1 MSSDTVPRWPR
12 IDAIVRED
20 GSGEV
25 TIDGTFHPI
34 AAGSL
39 EEARVEVL
47 RRVTENAV
55 QIGRPVRA
63 SATGPEGLWN
73 LIVHPDGTVVPEEE
87 EVAAQTQAP
96 PVSAQPGQQPE
107 QRPEP
112 VREQRPEPLT
122 DPLTGPGTIPA
133 PAFEGVPVADL
144 APGGN
149 HAVEEPAGA
158 EQPGAEQADPN
169 DTDTVRRAPRPAD
182 QGDVADPGSPADQ
195 AAAPDLGTSDPGAP
209 DAAAPDQGAP
219 AGGALPTVPV
229 HSHGKGTDGA
239 NGADTNGVGAHGR
252 NGYGTSGYGTD
263 SYDGGDQD
271 VADRFRDDAGQDLP
285 GSAPAGTPGD
295 LPASGPGSPASQAPV
310 DAVPTAGYPG
320 PAGYTSTDG
329 YTGSEGYTRPDDYSG
344 QAGYAGYPGPD
355 DGLSAPPSGPTRA
368 VESDAPRS
376 RREARQS
383 FLTHQ
388 QDEDP
393 ATQGFR
399 GFLTRMGLRVGP
411 SESERAERADERA
424 VSQHWPGPRTI
435 SMVNGKGG
443 AGKTPST
450 VLLAAVFAQF
460 GGAGVVTWDNNQT
473 RGTLGWRT
481 EQGPHESTLL
491 DLLPQT
497 DRLLGPSAQAADLA
511 RYVHHQTRDR
521 FDVLRSKPIAMA
533 NEQRIEPQDVDA
545 IHSVLS
551 KYYRMILID
560 SGNDES
566 DPMWQRMIDLTDQL
580 VVATTTRDDH
590 AEAGALLLEAL
601 GTRDGRSAYLAQQ
614 AVVVVSQADPKESS
628 GELEN
633 VADGYRSLA
642 REVVTIPF
650 DPAMVDGH
658 LRYGA
663 LRPETRRAW
672 LAAGAAVAGGL

>member
-34 AAGSL
+34 SAGSL

-47 RRVTENAV
+47 RRVTENAAQV
-55 QIGRPVRA
+55 GRPVRA

-73 LIVHPDGTVVPEEE
+73 LIVHPDGTVVPEEDE
-87 EVAAQTQAP
+87 LAPPADPTPQTPPAVAAPGTVGEPAVGPMPAPAAGAPGYAEPTTAPGPVFEGAPAADLPPGDAPAAADHAAADHLYAEHAHAEHAHAEHAHAEHAHADQPSTPSGPGAPGASGPLVVNSVEIDPDDTVRRVRPTPDVPVDRPEHDGDPGVAEWVRESSADGAAAPISGPVATVPTDVPTDAPTADVPPAGPPPVAAP
-96 PVSAQPGQQPE
+96 PVSSPPVSSPPVSPPPVG
-107 QRPEP
+107 RPP
-112 VREQRPEPLT
+112 V
-122 DPLTGPGTIPA
+122 
-133 PAFEGVPVADL
+133 
-144 APGGN
+144 
-149 HAVEEPAGA
+149 
-158 EQPGAEQADPN
+158 
-169 DTDTVRRAPRPAD
+169 
-182 QGDVADPGSPADQ
+182 S
-195 AAAPDLGTSDPGAP
+195 AAPPVS
-209 DAAAPDQGAP
+209 
-219 AGGALPTVPV
+219 TVPI
-229 HSHGKGTDGA
+229 G
-239 NGADTNGVGAHGR
+239 
-252 NGYGTSGYGTD
+252 
-263 SYDGGDQD
+263 
-271 VADRFRDDAGQDLP
+271 
-285 GSAPAGTPGD
+285 
-295 LPASGPGSPASQAPV
+295 GSPASGA
-310 DAVPTAGYPG
+310 
-320 PAGYTSTDG
+320 
-329 YTGSEGYTRPDDYSG
+329 
-344 QAGYAGYPGPD
+344 
-355 DGLSAPPSGPTRA
+355 GLSAPPSDPTP
-368 VESDAPRS
+368 VTDPDAPRS
-376 RREARQS
+376 RREVRES

-388 QDEDP
+388 QDEEP
-393 ATQGFR
+393 ATHGFR
-399 GFLTRMGLRVGP
+399 GMLTKIGIRVGP
-411 SESERAERADERA
+411 SEAERAERADERA

-601 GTRDGRSAYLAQQ
+601 ATRDGRSAYLAQQ
-614 AVVVVSQADPKESS
+614 AVVVVSQADQKEPAA
-628 GELEN
+628 ELEK

-642 REVVTIPF
+642 RAVVTIPF

-658 LRYGA
+658 LRFGA

-672 LAAGAAVAGGL
+672 LAAAAAVAGGL

>member
-34 AAGSL
+34 TTGSL

-47 RRVTENAV
+47 RKVTENAAKV
-55 QIGRPVRA
+55 GRPVRA

-73 LIVHPDGTVVPEEE
+73 LIVHPDGTVVPEEDE
-87 EVAAQTQAP
+87 PAPPSVPTPQAP
-96 PVSAQPGQQPE
+96 PA
-107 QRPEP
+107 
-112 VREQRPEPLT
+112 T
-122 DPLTGPGTIPA
+122 A
-133 PAFEGVPVADL
+133 PADETPGGMPATAPGAMPGPTAEPGLVFEDAQAVDLQPLDEPADQTDGADQDSFGTAVEADPEDTVRRLPRTPEATDAAAPGPTSAYAPSGANPETSSEVPVADRVREN
-144 APGGN
+144 A
-149 HAVEEPAGA
+149 
-158 EQPGAEQADPN
+158 AD
-169 DTDTVRRAPRPAD
+169 DTRSGTVSSPPSTI
-182 QGDVADPGSPADQ
+182 QGSMPSTMPGS
-195 AAAPDLGTSDPGAP
+195 
-209 DAAAPDQGAP
+209 
-219 AGGALPTVPV
+219 VPN
-229 HSHGKGTDGA
+229 T
-239 NGADTNGVGAHGR
+239 
-252 NGYGTSGYGTD
+252 
-263 SYDGGDQD
+263 
-271 VADRFRDDAGQDLP
+271 LP
-285 GSAPAGTPGD
+285 GSMPGR
-295 LPASGPGSPASQAPV
+295 PASPPSGPIH
-310 DAVPTAGYPG
+310 AVPGAR
-320 PAGYTSTDG
+320 STG
-329 YTGSEGYTRPDDYSG
+329 G
-344 QAGYAGYPGPD
+344 
-355 DGLSAPPSGPTRA
+355 GLSAPPSDPIPVTDG
-368 VESDAPRS
+368 ESPRS
-376 RREARQS
+376 RREVRES

-388 QDEDP
+388 QDEEP
-393 ATQGFR
+393 ATRGFR
-399 GFLTRMGLRVGP
+399 GLLTRMGIRVGP
-411 SESERAERADERA
+411 SEAERAERADERA

-601 GTRDGRSAYLAQQ
+601 STRDGRSAYLAQQ
-614 AVVVVSQADPKESS
+614 AVVVVSQADQKEPAS
-628 GELEN
+628 ELEK

-642 REVVTIPF
+642 RAVVTIPF

-672 LAAGAAVAGGL
+672 LAAAAAVAGGL

>member
-1 MSSDTVPRWPR
+1 MNSDTVPRWPR

-25 TIDGTFHPI
+25 TIDGTYHPI
-34 AAGSL
+34 SAGSL

-73 LIVHPDGTVVPEEE
+73 LIVHPDGTVVPEEDE
-87 EVAAQTQAP
+87 LAPPSSPTPQAP
-96 PVSAQPGQQPE
+96 PAVAPGPAGGQPVEPMPAPSNGVPGEGAPTAPGPVFEGTPVVDLPPRGDSAAPNGHGAPGLP
-107 QRPEP
+107 
-112 VREQRPEPLT
+112 
-122 DPLTGPGTIPA
+122 DPLGPSGTPDPLA
-133 PAFEGVPVADL
+133 GTAD
-144 APGGN
+144 PSDG
-149 HAVEEPAGA
+149 PAGNGTA
-158 EQPGAEQADPN
+158 LDP
-169 DTDTVRRAPRPAD
+169 DDTVRRAP
-182 QGDVADPGSPADQ
+182 
-195 AAAPDLGTSDPGAP
+195 TAP
-209 DAAAPDQGAP
+209 DAPSDLPEP
-219 AGGALPTVPV
+219 AGEP
-229 HSHGKGTDGA
+229 
-239 NGADTNGVGAHGR
+239 R
-252 NGYGTSGYGTD
+252 
-263 SYDGGDQD
+263 
-271 VADRFRDDAGQDLP
+271 VADWVRENAGNGTPAATVDEV
-285 GSAPAGTPGD
+285 APNGTPATTPGD
-295 LPASGPGSPASQAPV
+295 LAGHLSSPVSGPVNTVPVSTPPVNVPPVSAPV
-310 DAVPTAGYPG
+310 SAPVGSVPAAGN
-320 PAGYTSTDG
+320 PAG
-329 YTGSEGYTRPDDYSG
+329 
-344 QAGYAGYPGPD
+344 GP
-355 DGLSAPPSGPTRA
+355 GLSAPPSEPTP
-368 VESDAPRS
+368 VTDPDAPRS
-376 RREARQS
+376 RREVRES

-388 QDEDP
+388 QDEEP
-393 ATQGFR
+393 ATHGFR
-399 GFLTRMGLRVGP
+399 GLLTRIGIRVGP
-411 SESERAERADERA
+411 SEAERAERADERA

-435 SMVNGKGG
+435 SVVNGKGG

-481 EQGPHESTLL
+481 EQGPHEATLL
-491 DLLPQT
+491 DLLPQA

-533 NEQRIEPQDVDA
+533 NEQRIEPRDVDA

-601 GTRDGRSAYLAQQ
+601 STRDGRSAYLAQQ
-614 AVVVVSQADPKESS
+614 AVVVVSQADQKEPA
-628 GELEN
+628 GELEK

-642 REVVTIPF
+642 RAVVTIPF

>member
-25 TIDGTFHPI
+25 TIDGTFHAI
-34 AAGSL
+34 SAGSL

-47 RRVTENAV
+47 RRVTENAA

-73 LIVHPDGTVVPEEE
+73 LIVHPDGTVVPEEDE
-87 EVAAQTQAP
+87 LAPPSSPTPQAP
-96 PVSAQPGQQPE
+96 AASAPQAPVTEPAPTAAPG
-107 QRPEP
+107 
-112 VREQRPEPLT
+112 
-122 DPLTGPGTIPA
+122 
-133 PAFEGVPVADL
+133 PAFESAPTVDL
-144 APGGN
+144 PPRDEPRTGEPRTDQPSASAPAGPLGP
-149 HAVEEPAGA
+149 AVE
-158 EQPGAEQADPN
+158 ADPE
-169 DTDTVRRAPRPAD
+169 DTVRRAPTTPQAPAAA
-182 QGDVADPGSPADQ
+182 GPGTGSEPGVADWVRDNADATRPGSGGHLA
-195 AAAPDLGTSDPGAP
+195 GT
-209 DAAAPDQGAP
+209 
-219 AGGALPTVPV
+219 
-229 HSHGKGTDGA
+229 GA
-239 NGADTNGVGAHGR
+239 N
-252 NGYGTSGYGTD
+252 
-263 SYDGGDQD
+263 
-271 VADRFRDDAGQDLP
+271 
-285 GSAPAGTPGD
+285 
-295 LPASGPGSPASQAPV
+295 PASGPIQAVPGNGLPGHAAPL
-310 DAVPTAGYPG
+310 DAVPTAGDPG
-320 PAGYTSTDG
+320 LGAG
-329 YTGSEGYTRPDDYSG
+329 P
-344 QAGYAGYPGPD
+344 
-355 DGLSAPPSGPTRA
+355 SAPPSDPVPVTEG
-368 VESDAPRS
+368 DGPRS
-376 RREARQS
+376 RREVRQS

-393 ATQGFR
+393 ATQGIR
-399 GFLTRMGLRVGP
+399 GVLTRIGIRVGP
-411 SESERAERADERA
+411 SVAERAERADERA

-545 IHSVLS
+545 IHAVLS

-614 AVVVVSQADPKESS
+614 AVVVVSQADQKESPS
-628 GELEN
+628 ELEK

-642 REVVTIPF
+642 RAVVTIPF

>member
-25 TIDGTFHPI
+25 TIDGAFHPI
-34 AAGSL
+34 STGSL

-47 RRVTENAV
+47 RRVTENAAQV
-55 QIGRPVRA
+55 GRPVRA

-73 LIVHPDGTVVPEEE
+73 LIVHPDGTVVPEEDE
-87 EVAAQTQAP
+87 LAPPSAPTSQAP
-96 PVSAQPGQQPE
+96 PAS
-107 QRPEP
+107 
-112 VREQRPEPLT
+112 T
-122 DPLTGPGTIPA
+122 PGTMPGTMPGA
-133 PAFEGVPVADL
+133 
-144 APGGN
+144 APGGAPGTPGPTTGPVFEGTPVVDLPPRADSADPLGSAGAT
-149 HAVEEPAGA
+149 HPAGPVSPDA
-158 EQPGAEQADPN
+158 PANVAGTDYPADYPADYAADPAVVPGAAGTNGDAGPDQRGSVEVDPE
-169 DTDTVRRAPRPAD
+169 DTVRRVVRAPESPQGPGAGPGHDSDGGSPVADWVRDNATDGSGSGAAAGQPGGMPATMPGSMAPR
-182 QGDVADPGSPADQ
+182 S
-195 AAAPDLGTSDPGAP
+195 TGAP
-209 DAAAPDQGAP
+209 M
-219 AGGALPTVPV
+219 
-229 HSHGKGTDGA
+229 S
-239 NGADTNGVGAHGR
+239 
-252 NGYGTSGYGTD
+252 
-263 SYDGGDQD
+263 
-271 VADRFRDDAGQDLP
+271 
-285 GSAPAGTPGD
+285 
-295 LPASGPGSPASQAPV
+295 PASGPIA
-310 DAVPTAGYPG
+310 AVPTAG
-320 PAGYTSTDG
+320 S
-329 YTGSEGYTRPDDYSG
+329 SG
-344 QAGYAGYPGPD
+344 
-355 DGLSAPPSGPTRA
+355 GLSAPPSGPTPVA
-368 VESDAPRS
+368 DGDTPRS
-376 RREARQS
+376 RREARES

-393 ATQGFR
+393 ATRGFR
-399 GFLTRMGLRVGP
+399 GFLTRIGIRVGP

-601 GTRDGRSAYLAQQ
+601 ATRDGRSAYLAQQ
-614 AVVVVSQADPKESS
+614 AVVVVSQADQKEPAS
-628 GELEN
+628 ELEK

-642 REVVTIPF
+642 RAVVTIPF

-663 LRPETRRAW
+663 LRTDTRRAW
-672 LAAGAAVAGGL
+672 LAAAAAVAGGL

>member
-34 AAGSL
+34 SAGSL

-47 RRVTENAV
+47 RRVTENAARV
-55 QIGRPVRA
+55 GRPVRA

-73 LIVHPDGTVVPEEE
+73 LIVHPDGTVVPEEDE
-87 EVAAQTQAP
+87 LAPPSSPTPQAP
-96 PVSAQPGQQPE
+96 PASAEPMPGAAGQSGQAD
-107 QRPEP
+107 QA
-112 VREQRPEPLT
+112 
-122 DPLTGPGTIPA
+122 GPTAPG
-133 PAFEGVPVADL
+133 PAFEGMPAVGLPPRAEPGADQFEPTGPADQL
-144 APGGN
+144 AASNGDGLGQTGTADPLGGAGAVDQDPLAS
-149 HAVEEPAGA
+149 AVEI
-158 EQPGAEQADPN
+158 DP
-169 DTDTVRRAPRPAD
+169 DDTVRRVPTAPQAPSGAGPEAD
-182 QGDVADPGSPADQ
+182 GDPGVADWVRENADGVPGSTPGNLSGSVPGDMAGNGARSVSGQ
-195 AAAPDLGTSDPGAP
+195 VNAAPVNAAPVNGAP
-209 DAAAPDQGAP
+209 VNGAPVNAAPVNGAP
-219 AGGALPTVPV
+219 VNA
-229 HSHGKGTDGA
+229 
-239 NGADTNGVGAHGR
+239 
-252 NGYGTSGYGTD
+252 
-263 SYDGGDQD
+263 
-271 VADRFRDDAGQDLP
+271 
-285 GSAPAGTPGD
+285 
-295 LPASGPGSPASQAPV
+295 APV
-310 DAVPTAGYPG
+310 DAVPTAGSPG
-320 PAGYTSTDG
+320 AG
-329 YTGSEGYTRPDDYSG
+329 
-344 QAGYAGYPGPD
+344 A
-355 DGLSAPPSGPTRA
+355 GLSAPPSDPAQAGEP
-368 VESDAPRS
+368 DAPRS

-393 ATQGFR
+393 ATHGFR
-399 GFLTRMGLRVGP
+399 GMLTRMGIRVGP
-411 SESERAERADERA
+411 SEAERAERADERA

-601 GTRDGRSAYLAQQ
+601 ATRDGRSAYLAQQ
-614 AVVVVSQADPKESS
+614 AVVVVSQADQKESA
-628 GELEN
+628 GELEK

-650 DPAMVDGH
+650 DQAMVDGH

-672 LAAGAAVAGGL
+672 LAAGAAIAGGL

>member
-34 AAGSL
+34 TTGSL

-47 RRVTENAV
+47 RRVTENAAKV
-55 QIGRPVRA
+55 GRPVRA

-73 LIVHPDGTVVPEEE
+73 LIVHPDGTVVPEDDELAPASSPTPE
-87 EVAAQTQAP
+87 APASSPTPQVPPASAA
-96 PVSAQPGQQPE
+96 
-107 QRPEP
+107 EP
-112 VREQRPEPLT
+112 TPT
-122 DPLTGPGTIPA
+122 PA
-133 PAFEGVPVADL
+133 PGPVFEGVPVADPPPRSDP
-144 APGGN
+144 AP
-149 HAVEEPAGA
+149 
-158 EQPGAEQADPN
+158 DP
-169 DTDTVRRAPRPAD
+169 DDTVRRSPGIEAAKSP
-182 QGDVADPGSPADQ
+182 GVADWVRENA
-195 AAAPDLGTSDPGAP
+195 
-209 DAAAPDQGAP
+209 
-219 AGGALPTVPV
+219 
-229 HSHGKGTDGA
+229 
-239 NGADTNGVGAHGR
+239 
-252 NGYGTSGYGTD
+252 TD
-263 SYDGGDQD
+263 S
-271 VADRFRDDAGQDLP
+271 
-285 GSAPAGTPGD
+285 SPGD
-295 LPASGPGSPASQAPV
+295 ASDSLPSGMTGSTTGSVMSPMSGPV
-310 DAVPTAGYPG
+310 DAVPAAGSVG
-320 PAGYTSTDG
+320 
-329 YTGSEGYTRPDDYSG
+329 GS
-344 QAGYAGYPGPD
+344 
-355 DGLSAPPSGPTRA
+355 LSAPPSAPTP
-368 VESDAPRS
+368 VTEGDAPRS
-376 RREARQS
+376 RREARES

-393 ATQGFR
+393 ATR
-399 GFLTRMGLRVGP
+399 GVRGMLTRMGIRVGP

-435 SMVNGKGG
+435 SVVNGKGG

-481 EQGPHESTLL
+481 EQGPHEATLL
-491 DLLPQT
+491 DLLPQA

-601 GTRDGRSAYLAQQ
+601 ATRDGRSAYLAQQ
-614 AVVVVSQADPKESS
+614 AVVVVSQADQKEPAS
-628 GELEN
+628 ELEK

-663 LRPETRRAW
+663 LRTDTRRAW

>member
-12 IDAIVRED
+12 IDAIVRDD

-34 AAGSL
+34 TASNL

-47 RRVTENAV
+47 RRVTENAA

-73 LIVHPDGTVVPEEE
+73 LIVHPDGTVVPEE
-87 EVAAQTQAP
+87 
-96 PVSAQPGQQPE
+96 
-107 QRPEP
+107 
-112 VREQRPEPLT
+112 
-122 DPLTGPGTIPA
+122 D
-133 PAFEGVPVADL
+133 FD
-144 APGGN
+144 
-149 HAVEEPAGA
+149 EPAHGEPTTA
-158 EQPGAEQADPN
+158 GFADPAGTLAGGVES
-169 DTDTVRRAPRPAD
+169 DPEDTVRRVPRAPDA
-182 QGDVADPGSPADQ
+182 PGTSEPSIDRAPSPADR
-195 AAAPDLGTSDPGAP
+195 
-209 DAAAPDQGAP
+209 
-219 AGGALPTVPV
+219 AGGAAPGPV
-229 HSHGKGTDGA
+229 AGGFA
-239 NGADTNGVGAHGR
+239 EP
-252 NGYGTSGYGTD
+252 GYGASGG
-263 SYDGGDQD
+263 
-271 VADRFRDDAGQDLP
+271 
-285 GSAPAGTPGD
+285 APAGTPSSFAAPTDAAPTHAAPTGAAPSD
-295 LPASGPGSPASQAPV
+295 TGTPEGLPGAGLPDAGLPDAGLPDAADEGTPPRADVSPAGPSYAAP
-310 DAVPTAGYPG
+310 D
-320 PAGYTSTDG
+320 YTSTNARSSNGHGSSTPATNGTGVGSTDSAGSTGAVGSTDG
-329 YTGSEGYTRPDDYSG
+329 ADAQGWARDSLDDTRIRPTGGPTG
-344 QAGYAGYPGPD
+344 GAYPV
-355 DGLSAPPSGPTRA
+355 SGPVDSVPA
-368 VESDAPRS
+368 ADPVPAGGGVGPEGGASASSSGAMPAQDPEAPRS

-393 ATQGFR
+393 ATR
-399 GFLTRMGLRVGP
+399 GVRGLLTRVGIRVGP
-411 SESERAERADERA
+411 NEAERAERADERA

-435 SMVNGKGG
+435 SIVNGKGG

-566 DPMWQRMIDLTDQL
+566 DPMWQRMIDRTDQL

-601 GTRDGRSAYLAQQ
+601 ATRDGRSAYLAQQ
-614 AVVVVSQADPKESS
+614 AVVVVSQADQKEPAS
-628 GELEN
+628 ELEK
-633 VADGYRSLA
+633 VADAYRALA

-663 LRPETRRAW
+663 LRPDTRRAW
-672 LAAGAAVAGGL
+672 LSAGAAVAGGL

>member
-34 AAGSL
+34 TAGSL

-47 RRVTENAV
+47 RKVTENAARV
-55 QIGRPVRA
+55 GRPVRA

-73 LIVHPDGTVVPEEE
+73 LIVHPDGTVVPEEDE
-87 EVAAQTQAP
+87 PTPSAPTPQAP
-96 PVSAQPGQQPE
+96 PATAPAGEAPGGT
-107 QRPEP
+107 P
-112 VREQRPEPLT
+112 VTAPGAMP
-122 DPLTGPGTIPA
+122 GPTA
-133 PAFEGVPVADL
+133 EHEPAFEDAQPVDLPPRGGEPADVTGGVEQDL
-144 APGGN
+144 YGT
-149 HAVEEPAGA
+149 AVE
-158 EQPGAEQADPN
+158 ADPE
-169 DTDTVRRAPRPAD
+169 DTVRRLPRTPEATDAGGLGAAEPEPAAPGSTSAYAPSGANPEAGSELPVAD
-182 QGDVADPGSPADQ
+182 QVGEHATDHTRSGTVSGPPSTIQGGMPNTMPGSMPSAM
-195 AAAPDLGTSDPGAP
+195 
-209 DAAAPDQGAP
+209 
-219 AGGALPTVPV
+219 
-229 HSHGKGTDGA
+229 
-239 NGADTNGVGAHGR
+239 
-252 NGYGTSGYGTD
+252 
-263 SYDGGDQD
+263 
-271 VADRFRDDAGQDLP
+271 P
-285 GSAPAGTPGD
+285 GSTPA
-295 LPASGPGSPASQAPV
+295 LPASPPSGPIH
-310 DAVPTAGYPG
+310 AVPGAR
-320 PAGYTSTDG
+320 STG
-329 YTGSEGYTRPDDYSG
+329 G
-344 QAGYAGYPGPD
+344 
-355 DGLSAPPSGPTRA
+355 GLSAPPSDPMPVTDGET
-368 VESDAPRS
+368 PRS
-376 RREARQS
+376 RREARES

-388 QDEDP
+388 QDEEP
-393 ATQGFR
+393 ATRGFR
-399 GFLTRMGLRVGP
+399 GMLTRIGIRVGP
-411 SESERAERADERA
+411 SEAERAERADERA

-601 GTRDGRSAYLAQQ
+601 STRDGRSAYLAQQ
-614 AVVVVSQADPKESS
+614 AVVVVSQADQKEPAS
-628 GELEN
+628 ELEK

-642 REVVTIPF
+642 RAVVTIPF

-658 LRYGA
+658 LRYGP

-672 LAAGAAVAGGL
+672 LAAAAAVAGGL

>member
-34 AAGSL
+34 TTGSL

-47 RRVTENAV
+47 RRVTENAAKV
-55 QIGRPVRA
+55 GRPVRA

-73 LIVHPDGTVVPEEE
+73 LIVHPDGTVVPEEDE
-87 EVAAQTQAP
+87 LAPASSPTPQAP
-96 PVSAQPGQQPE
+96 ASSPTPQVPPG
-107 QRPEP
+107 
-112 VREQRPEPLT
+112 
-122 DPLTGPGTIPA
+122 PA
-133 PAFEGVPVADL
+133 PAAMPGPTAEQTAAPGPVFEGAPVVDL
-144 APGGN
+144 PPRGVAP
-149 HAVEEPAGA
+149 
-158 EQPGAEQADPN
+158 ADPLGA
-169 DTDTVRRAPRPAD
+169 TD
-182 QGDVADPGSPADQ
+182 
-195 AAAPDLGTSDPGAP
+195 P
-209 DAAAPDQGAP
+209 DATRVSGVTGAAP
-219 AGGALPTVPV
+219 AGGAAGSDQPGAAVEPDPEDTVRRVARTPEAPEV
-229 HSHGKGTDGA
+229 APS
-239 NGADTNGVGAHGR
+239 NG
-252 NGYGTSGYGTD
+252 SG
-263 SYDGGDQD
+263 
-271 VADRFRDDAGQDLP
+271 VADWVRESTTATGGASGLP
-285 GSAPAGTPGD
+285 GSTMGSVMSPV
-295 LPASGPGSPASQAPV
+295 SGPV
-310 DAVPTAGYPG
+310 DAVPTAGD
-320 PAGYTSTDG
+320 AG
-329 YTGSEGYTRPDDYSG
+329 GS
-344 QAGYAGYPGPD
+344 
-355 DGLSAPPSGPTRA
+355 LSAPPSDPTP
-368 VESDAPRS
+368 VTDGDAPRS
-376 RREARQS
+376 RREARES

-393 ATQGFR
+393 ATR
-399 GFLTRMGLRVGP
+399 GVRGMLTRIGIRVGP

-435 SMVNGKGG
+435 SVVNGKGG

-601 GTRDGRSAYLAQQ
+601 ATRDGRSAYLAQQ
-614 AVVVVSQADPKESS
+614 AVVVVSQADQKEPAS
-628 GELEN
+628 ELEK

-663 LRPETRRAW
+663 LRTDTRRSW

>member
-34 AAGSL
+34 TTGSL

-47 RRVTENAV
+47 RKVTENAAKV
-55 QIGRPVRA
+55 GRPVRA

-73 LIVHPDGTVVPEEE
+73 LIVHPDGTVVPEEDE
-87 EVAAQTQAP
+87 PAPPSAPTPQAP
-96 PVSAQPGQQPE
+96 PA
-107 QRPEP
+107 
-112 VREQRPEPLT
+112 T
-122 DPLTGPGTIPA
+122 A
-133 PAFEGVPVADL
+133 PAGEAPGGTPVTAPGALPGPTAEPGPVFEDAQTVDLPPRGEPADQTGGVDQDSYGTAVEADPEDTVRRLPRTPEATGAAAPGPAGFEPAATGSAPGSAAPGSTSAYAPSGANLEAGNEVPVADPVREN
-144 APGGN
+144 A
-149 HAVEEPAGA
+149 
-158 EQPGAEQADPN
+158 ADGTRSGTVYDPPSTIQGSMPN
-169 DTDTVRRAPRPAD
+169 T
-182 QGDVADPGSPADQ
+182 
-195 AAAPDLGTSDPGAP
+195 
-209 DAAAPDQGAP
+209 
-219 AGGALPTVPV
+219 
-229 HSHGKGTDGA
+229 
-239 NGADTNGVGAHGR
+239 
-252 NGYGTSGYGTD
+252 
-263 SYDGGDQD
+263 
-271 VADRFRDDAGQDLP
+271 LP
-285 GSAPAGTPGD
+285 GSTPGTMPGSMPGR
-295 LPASGPGSPASQAPV
+295 PASPPSGPV
-310 DAVPTAGYPG
+310 NTVPGAR
-320 PAGYTSTDG
+320 STG
-329 YTGSEGYTRPDDYSG
+329 G
-344 QAGYAGYPGPD
+344 
-355 DGLSAPPSGPTRA
+355 GLSAPPSDPIPVTDGD
-368 VESDAPRS
+368 SPRS
-376 RREARQS
+376 RREVRES

-388 QDEDP
+388 QDEEP

-399 GFLTRMGLRVGP
+399 GLLTRIGIRVGP

-601 GTRDGRSAYLAQQ
+601 STRDGRSAYLAQQ
-614 AVVVVSQADPKESS
+614 AVVVVSQADQKEPAS
-628 GELEN
+628 ELEK

-642 REVVTIPF
+642 RAVVTIPF

-672 LAAGAAVAGGL
+672 LAAAAAVAGGL

>member
-34 AAGSL
+34 ATGSL

-47 RRVTENAV
+47 RRVTENAA

-73 LIVHPDGTVVPEEE
+73 LIVHPDGTVVPEEDE
-87 EVAAQTQAP
+87 LAPPSSPTPQAP
-96 PVSAQPGQQPE
+96 PAAAPPAATPPAAAPQ
-107 QRPEP
+107 EP
-112 VREQRPEPLT
+112 T
-122 DPLTGPGTIPA
+122 TGPGTIPA

-144 APGGN
+144 APGGD
-149 HAVEEPAGA
+149 AEPA
-158 EQPGAEQADPN
+158 DPI
-169 DTDTVRRAPRPAD
+169 DTDTVRRAPRTPE
-182 QGDVADPGSPADQ
+182 
-195 AAAPDLGTSDPGAP
+195 LP
-209 DAAAPDQGAP
+209 DAAQAPSDLALGGPAQGDLP
-219 AGGALPTVPV
+219 TIPVPSGGADA
-229 HSHGKGTDGA
+229 DGDA
-239 NGADTNGVGAHGR
+239 GVADWVRENAAQDGPGNGSNGAHG
-252 NGYGTSGYGTD
+252 GIP
-263 SYDGGDQD
+263 
-271 VADRFRDDAGQDLP
+271 AAIP
-285 GSAPAGTPGD
+285 GSV
-295 LPASGPGSPASQAPV
+295 ASPVSAPV
-310 DAVPTAGYPG
+310 DAVPTAGYGGPDASLSDPASAPV
-320 PAGYTSTDG
+320 PAG
-329 YTGSEGYTRPDDYSG
+329 E
-344 QAGYAGYPGPD
+344 
-355 DGLSAPPSGPTRA
+355 PS
-368 VESDAPRS
+368 APRS

-399 GFLTRMGLRVGP
+399 GMLTRMGIRVGP
-411 SESERAERADERA
+411 SESERLERADERA

-614 AVVVVSQADPKESS
+614 AVVVVSQADQKESS
-628 GELEN
+628 GELEK

>member
-12 IDAIVRED
+12 IDAVVRED
-20 GSGEV
+20 GTGEV
-25 TIDGTFHPI
+25 TIDGTYHPI
-34 AAGSL
+34 STGSL

-47 RRVTENAV
+47 RRVTENAARV
-55 QIGRPVRA
+55 GRPVRA

-73 LIVHPDGTVVPEEE
+73 LIVHPDGTVVPEED
-87 EVAAQTQAP
+87 EVAPASAPTPQASPTDPHPAAPTAP
-96 PVSAQPGQQPE
+96 PPASPGIPPATDTQPPGPLFESPVFEDVPAEPDPE
-107 QRPEP
+107 
-112 VREQRPEPLT
+112 
-122 DPLTGPGTIPA
+122 
-133 PAFEGVPVADL
+133 
-144 APGGN
+144 
-149 HAVEEPAGA
+149 
-158 EQPGAEQADPN
+158 
-169 DTDTVRRAPRPAD
+169 DTVRRVPSPGPAPATDAGPQPDAGEAPSSPGVPPSADPLPRTGLPTDRPARLPVD
-182 QGDVADPGSPADQ
+182 RADAD
-195 AAAPDLGTSDPGAP
+195 G
-209 DAAAPDQGAP
+209 P
-219 AGGALPTVPV
+219 AGPL
-229 HSHGKGTDGA
+229 
-239 NGADTNGVGAHGR
+239 
-252 NGYGTSGYGTD
+252 
-263 SYDGGDQD
+263 
-271 VADRFRDDAGQDLP
+271 
-285 GSAPAGTPGD
+285 
-295 LPASGPGSPASQAPV
+295 
-310 DAVPTAGYPG
+310 DAVPGPVDGVPTTVPTTG
-320 PAGYTSTDG
+320 PA
-329 YTGSEGYTRPDDYSG
+329 TGPG
-344 QAGYAGYPGPD
+344 GPD
-355 DGLSAPPSGPTRA
+355 DAAPSP
-368 VESDAPRS
+368 DARGSETPRS
-376 RREARQS
+376 RREVRES

-388 QDEDP
+388 QDEEP
-393 ATQGFR
+393 ATRGFR
-399 GFLTRMGLRVGP
+399 GLLTKVGLRVGP
-411 SESERAERADERA
+411 SEDERAERADERA

-450 VLLAAVFAQF
+450 VLLAAVFAHY

-545 IHSVLS
+545 IHAVLS

-566 DPMWQRMIDLTDQL
+566 DPMWQRMIDHTDQL

-601 GTRDGRSAYLAQQ
+601 ATRDGRSAYLAQQ
-614 AVVVVSQADPKESS
+614 AVVVVSQADQKEPAS
-628 GELEN
+628 ELER

-642 REVVTIPF
+642 RAVVTIPF

-663 LRPETRRAW
+663 LRPDTRRAW

>member
-34 AAGSL
+34 TTGSL

-47 RRVTENAV
+47 RRVTENAAKV
-55 QIGRPVRA
+55 GRPVRA

-73 LIVHPDGTVVPEEE
+73 LIVHPDGTVVPEEDE
-87 EVAAQTQAP
+87 LAPPSSPTPQAP
-96 PVSAQPGQQPE
+96 PSSPTPQVSQDPTPG
-107 QRPEP
+107 P
-112 VREQRPEPLT
+112 VFE
-122 DPLTGPGTIPA
+122 GA
-133 PAFEGVPVADL
+133 PAVGLP
-144 APGGN
+144 
-149 HAVEEPAGA
+149 
-158 EQPGAEQADPN
+158 ADP
-169 DTDTVRRAPRPAD
+169 DATRVSGTAETAETDQEDTVRRVQRTPEPPRTTPPPASTSFAPDGGGAD
-182 QGDVADPGSPADQ
+182 AGNGSGVADWVRE
-195 AAAPDLGTSDPGAP
+195 AATGDSTPDSTPGATT
-209 DAAAPDQGAP
+209 
-219 AGGALPTVPV
+219 GGTGSTTGSVLSPM
-229 HSHGKGTDGA
+229 
-239 NGADTNGVGAHGR
+239 
-252 NGYGTSGYGTD
+252 
-263 SYDGGDQD
+263 
-271 VADRFRDDAGQDLP
+271 P
-285 GSAPAGTPGD
+285 G
-295 LPASGPGSPASQAPV
+295 PV
-310 DAVPTAGYPG
+310 DAVPAAGSMGGSLSEP
-320 PAGYTSTDG
+320 PSEPTPVTDG
-329 YTGSEGYTRPDDYSG
+329 
-344 QAGYAGYPGPD
+344 
-355 DGLSAPPSGPTRA
+355 
-368 VESDAPRS
+368 DAPRS
-376 RREARQS
+376 RREVRES

-393 ATQGFR
+393 ATR
-399 GFLTRMGLRVGP
+399 GVRGMLTRIGIRVGP

-435 SMVNGKGG
+435 SVVNGKGG

-601 GTRDGRSAYLAQQ
+601 ATRDGRSAYLAQQ
-614 AVVVVSQADPKESS
+614 AVVVVSQADQKEPAS
-628 GELEN
+628 ELEK

-642 REVVTIPF
+642 REVVTVPF

-663 LRPETRRAW
+663 LRTDTRRAW

>member
-34 AAGSL
+34 TTGSL

-47 RRVTENAV
+47 RRVTENAAKV
-55 QIGRPVRA
+55 GRPVRA

-73 LIVHPDGTVVPEEE
+73 LIVHPDGTVVPEEDE
-87 EVAAQTQAP
+87 LVPPSTPTPQVPDPVPGTASAPTHGGMPGGTPEVDPGPTAAPGPVFEGTPVVDLP
-96 PVSAQPGQQPE
+96 PRGE
-107 QRPEP
+107 QDD
-112 VREQRPEPLT
+112 LLGAA
-122 DPLTGPGTIPA
+122 DPLDTTHAAGTTGASGSTGGTGSDPLA
-133 PAFEGVPVADL
+133 SGV
-144 APGGN
+144 
-149 HAVEEPAGA
+149 EI
-158 EQPGAEQADPN
+158 DPE
-169 DTDTVRRAPRPAD
+169 DTVRRVPRTP
-182 QGDVADPGSPADQ
+182 V
-195 AAAPDLGTSDPGAP
+195 AP
-209 DAAAPDQGAP
+209 DAGGPGFATPDSATPDSAPRDSATAGPATPGFAPPGSATLGYVSSGAASAYPANGAPPEADGGSPVADWVREHASDDTRIRP
-219 AGGALPTVPV
+219 AGGQPGGLATPV
-229 HSHGKGTDGA
+229 
-239 NGADTNGVGAHGR
+239 
-252 NGYGTSGYGTD
+252 SG
-263 SYDGGDQD
+263 
-271 VADRFRDDAGQDLP
+271 
-285 GSAPAGTPGD
+285 
-295 LPASGPGSPASQAPV
+295 PV
-310 DAVPTAGYPG
+310 DAVPTAGY
-320 PAGYTSTDG
+320 TSG
-329 YTGSEGYTRPDDYSG
+329 
-344 QAGYAGYPGPD
+344 
-355 DGLSAPPSGPTRA
+355 GLSAPPSDPTP
-368 VESDAPRS
+368 VTDGDAPRS

-393 ATQGFR
+393 ATRGFR
-399 GFLTRMGLRVGP
+399 GMLTKVGIRVGP

-435 SMVNGKGG
+435 SIVNGKGG

-481 EQGPHESTLL
+481 EQGPHEATLL
-491 DLLPQT
+491 DLLPQA

-533 NEQRIEPQDVDA
+533 NEQRIEPRDVDA

-601 GTRDGRSAYLAQQ
+601 STRDGRSAYLAQQ
-614 AVVVVSQADPKESS
+614 AVVVVSQADQKEPAS
-628 GELEN
+628 ELEK

-663 LRPETRRAW
+663 LRTDTRRAW
-672 LAAGAAVAGGL
+672 LKAGAAVAGGL

>member
-34 AAGSL
+34 VAGSL

-73 LIVHPDGTVVPEEE
+73 LIVHPDGTVVPEEDE
-87 EVAAQTQAP
+87 LAPPSSPTPQAP
-96 PVSAQPGQQPE
+96 PAAAPPAAAPPAVAPQ
-107 QRPEP
+107 EP
-112 VREQRPEPLT
+112 T
-122 DPLTGPGTIPA
+122 TGPGTIPA

-144 APGGN
+144 PPGGD
-149 HAVEEPAGA
+149 AEPA
-158 EQPGAEQADPN
+158 DPI
-169 DTDTVRRAPRPAD
+169 DTDTVRRAPRTPE
-182 QGDVADPGSPADQ
+182 
-195 AAAPDLGTSDPGAP
+195 LP
-209 DAAAPDQGAP
+209 DAAQAPSDLALGGPAQGD
-219 AGGALPTVPV
+219 LPTIPVPSGDAAADGDAGV
-229 HSHGKGTDGA
+229 ADWVRESAAQDGPGNGA
-239 NGADTNGVGAHGR
+239 NGSNGAHG
-252 NGYGTSGYGTD
+252 GIP
-263 SYDGGDQD
+263 
-271 VADRFRDDAGQDLP
+271 AAIP
-285 GSAPAGTPGD
+285 GSV
-295 LPASGPGSPASQAPV
+295 ASPVSAPV
-310 DAVPTAGYPG
+310 NAVPTADYGEPDG
-320 PAGYTSTDG
+320 GLSDPASAPVPAG
-329 YTGSEGYTRPDDYSG
+329 E
-344 QAGYAGYPGPD
+344 
-355 DGLSAPPSGPTRA
+355 PS
-368 VESDAPRS
+368 APRS

-399 GFLTRMGLRVGP
+399 GVLTRMGIRVGP

-614 AVVVVSQADPKESS
+614 AVVVVSQADQKESS
-628 GELEN
+628 GELEK

>member
-34 AAGSL
+34 TTGSL

-47 RRVTENAV
+47 RRVTENAAKV
-55 QIGRPVRA
+55 GRPVRA

-73 LIVHPDGTVVPEEE
+73 LIVHPDGTVVPEEDE
-87 EVAAQTQAP
+87 LAPASSPTPQAP
-96 PVSAQPGQQPE
+96 ASSPTPQVPPGS
-107 QRPEP
+107 
-112 VREQRPEPLT
+112 
-122 DPLTGPGTIPA
+122 
-133 PAFEGVPVADL
+133 
-144 APGGN
+144 APGGTPGPAAEPAPGATATPGPVFEGAPVVDLPPRGASPVDQLGTPDPDTTRISGTTGAGRAAATAGSDPRGS
-149 HAVEEPAGA
+149 AVEI
-158 EQPGAEQADPN
+158 DPE
-169 DTDTVRRAPRPAD
+169 DTVRRVARPPEAPDATPSA
-182 QGDVADPGSPADQ
+182 GAA
-195 AAAPDLGTSDPGAP
+195 AAAPGSTAPGS
-209 DAAAPDQGAP
+209 AASGATDFSP
-219 AGGALPTVPV
+219 NGGGAEP
-229 HSHGKGTDGA
+229 
-239 NGADTNGVGAHGR
+239 TNGSGVADWVRENATGGTP
-252 NGYGTSGYGTD
+252 GGTSGLA
-263 SYDGGDQD
+263 SSMPSS
-271 VADRFRDDAGQDLP
+271 LP
-285 GSAPAGTPGD
+285 SSTTGSVMSPM
-295 LPASGPGSPASQAPV
+295 SGPV
-310 DAVPTAGYPG
+310 DAVPVAG
-320 PAGYTSTDG
+320 STG
-329 YTGSEGYTRPDDYSG
+329 GS
-344 QAGYAGYPGPD
+344 
-355 DGLSAPPSGPTRA
+355 LSAPPSDPTPVA
-368 VESDAPRS
+368 EGDAPRS
-376 RREARQS
+376 RREARES

-393 ATQGFR
+393 ATRGFR
-399 GFLTRMGLRVGP
+399 GMLTRIGIRVGP

-435 SMVNGKGG
+435 SVVNGKGG

-601 GTRDGRSAYLAQQ
+601 ATRDGRSAYLAQQ
-614 AVVVVSQADPKESS
+614 AVVVVSQADQKEPAS
-628 GELEN
+628 ELEK

-663 LRPETRRAW
+663 LRTDTRRAW
-672 LAAGAAVAGGL
+672 LAGGAAVAGGL

>member
-25 TIDGTFHPI
+25 TIDGAFHPI
-34 AAGSL
+34 STGSL

-47 RRVTENAV
+47 RRVTENAAQV
-55 QIGRPVRA
+55 GRPVRA

-73 LIVHPDGTVVPEEE
+73 LIVHPDGTVVPEEDE
-87 EVAAQTQAP
+87 LAP
-96 PVSAQPGQQPE
+96 PSASTPQTPPAS
-107 QRPEP
+107 
-112 VREQRPEPLT
+112 T
-122 DPLTGPGTIPA
+122 PGTM
-133 PAFEGVPVADL
+133 
-144 APGGN
+144 PG
-149 HAVEEPAGA
+149 
-158 EQPGAEQADPN
+158 
-169 DTDTVRRAPRPAD
+169 
-182 QGDVADPGSPADQ
+182 
-195 AAAPDLGTSDPGAP
+195 AAPDGAP
-209 DAAAPDQGAP
+209 GTPGPTTGPVFEGAP
-219 AGGALPTVPV
+219 VVDLPPRGDSADPLGSAGTTHAAGPV
-229 HSHGKGTDGA
+229 SPDAPANTAGTGTDYPVDYP
-239 NGADTNGVGAHGR
+239 AD
-252 NGYGTSGYGTD
+252 
-263 SYDGGDQD
+263 
-271 VADRFRDDAGQDLP
+271 
-285 GSAPAGTPGD
+285 PAGTPGAAGTNGD
-295 LPASGPGSPASQAPV
+295 VGPDPRGPVEADPEDTVRRVVRAPESPQGPGAGSGHESDGGSPVADWVRDNATDGSGSGVAAGQPGAMPGYAPENAPSTMPDRMPGTRPDSMAGSMAPRSTGAPLSPVSGPIG
-310 DAVPTAGYPG
+310 AVPTAG
-320 PAGYTSTDG
+320 
-329 YTGSEGYTRPDDYSG
+329 SG
-344 QAGYAGYPGPD
+344 G
-355 DGLSAPPSGPTRA
+355 GLSAPPSGPTP
-368 VESDAPRS
+368 VTDGDTPRS
-376 RREARQS
+376 RREARES

-393 ATQGFR
+393 ATRGFR
-399 GFLTRMGLRVGP
+399 GLLTRIGIRVGP

-601 GTRDGRSAYLAQQ
+601 ATRDGRSAYLAQQ
-614 AVVVVSQADPKESS
+614 AVVVVSQADQKEPAS
-628 GELEN
+628 ELEK

-642 REVVTIPF
+642 RAVVTIPF

-663 LRPETRRAW
+663 LRTDTRRAW
-672 LAAGAAVAGGL
+672 LAAAAAVAGGL

>member
-34 AAGSL
+34 ATGSL

-73 LIVHPDGTVVPEEE
+73 LIVHPDGTVVPEEDE
-87 EVAAQTQAP
+87 LASATSPTQAP
-96 PVSAQPGQQPE
+96 SASPL
-107 QRPEP
+107 
-112 VREQRPEPLT
+112 PEPLPEPRSEPE
-122 DPLTGPGTIPA
+122 PLSESAAGPGTIPA
-133 PAFEGVPVADL
+133 SAFEGVPVADL
-144 APGGN
+144 PPNGDTPA
-149 HAVEEPAGA
+149 EPA
-158 EQPGAEQADPN
+158 DPI
-169 DTDTVRRAPRPAD
+169 DTDTVRRAPRAPE
-182 QGDVADPGSPADQ
+182 GS
-195 AAAPDLGTSDPGAP
+195 
-209 DAAAPDQGAP
+209 
-219 AGGALPTVPV
+219 
-229 HSHGKGTDGA
+229 
-239 NGADTNGVGAHGR
+239 NGVGAPSVQEPPAFSPEASAFAPDPAEHLPAPGVAPTIPLPSE
-252 NGYGTSGYGTD
+252 GAHAA
-263 SYDGGDQD
+263 GDQD
-271 VADRFRDDAGQDLP
+271 VAEWVRENAAQDLP
-285 GSAPAGTPGD
+285 GGSPDGVPGGMPGD
-295 LPASGPGSPASQAPV
+295 LASPRPAPATGAPV
-310 DAVPTAGYPG
+310 TGT
-320 PAGYTSTDG
+320 PAADH
-329 YTGSEGYTRPDDYSG
+329 TR
-344 QAGYAGYPGPD
+344 PD
-355 DGLSAPPSGPTRA
+355 DGLSTPPSGPTRV
-368 VESDAPRS
+368 VEGDAPRS

-399 GFLTRMGLRVGP
+399 GMLTRMGIRVGP

-614 AVVVVSQADPKESS
+614 SVVVVSQADPKESS
-628 GELEN
+628 GELEK
-633 VADGYRSLA
+633 VADGYRALA

>member
-1 MSSDTVPRWPR
+1 ELPDAAQAPSDLALGSPAQGDPATIPVPSGA
-12 IDAIVRED
+12 DADGDAGVADWVRE
-20 GSGEV
+20 
-25 TIDGTFHPI
+25 
-34 AAGSL
+34 
-39 EEARVEVL
+39 
-47 RRVTENAV
+47 N
-55 QIGRPVRA
+55 
-63 SATGPEGLWN
+63 
-73 LIVHPDGTVVPEEE
+73 
-87 EVAAQTQAP
+87 AAQDGPGNGSNGVHGGIATATP
-96 PVSAQPGQQPE
+96 GSVSSPVSA
-107 QRPEP
+107 P
-112 VREQRPEPLT
+112 V
-122 DPLTGPGTIPA
+122 
-133 PAFEGVPVADL
+133 
-144 APGGN
+144 N
-149 HAVEEPAGA
+149 
-158 EQPGAEQADPN
+158 
-169 DTDTVRRAPRPAD
+169 
-182 QGDVADPGSPADQ
+182 
-195 AAAPDLGTSDPGAP
+195 
-209 DAAAPDQGAP
+209 
-219 AGGALPTVPV
+219 
-229 HSHGKGTDGA
+229 
-239 NGADTNGVGAHGR
+239 
-252 NGYGTSGYGTD
+252 
-263 SYDGGDQD
+263 
-271 VADRFRDDAGQDLP
+271 
-285 GSAPAGTPGD
+285 
-295 LPASGPGSPASQAPV
+295 
-310 DAVPTAGYPG
+310 AVPTASYGEPDAG
-320 PAGYTSTDG
+320 LSDLESAPVPAG
-329 YTGSEGYTRPDDYSG
+329 E
-344 QAGYAGYPGPD
+344 
-355 DGLSAPPSGPTRA
+355 PS
-368 VESDAPRS
+368 APRS

-393 ATQGFR
+393 ATQGLR
-399 GFLTRMGLRVGP
+399 GMLTRMGIRVGP
-411 SESERAERADERA
+411 SESERLERADERA

-614 AVVVVSQADPKESS
+614 AVVVVSQADQKESS
-628 GELEN
+628 GELEK

>member
-34 AAGSL
+34 TAGSL

-47 RRVTENAV
+47 RRVTENAARV
-55 QIGRPVRA
+55 GRPVRA

-73 LIVHPDGTVVPEEE
+73 LIVHPDGTVVPEEDE
-87 EVAAQTQAP
+87 PTPSAPTPQAP
-96 PVSAQPGQQPE
+96 PATAPAGEAPDGTPVTEPGAMPG
-107 QRPEP
+107 P
-112 VREQRPEPLT
+112 T
-122 DPLTGPGTIPA
+122 AGPGPVFEDARAVDLPRGEPA
-133 PAFEGVPVADL
+133 D
-144 APGGN
+144 APGGAEQDSFGT
-149 HAVEEPAGA
+149 AVE
-158 EQPGAEQADPN
+158 ADPE
-169 DTDTVRRAPRPAD
+169 DTVRRLPRTPEATDAGLLGPAEPAPA
-182 QGDVADPGSPADQ
+182 APGSTSSY
-195 AAAPDLGTSDPGAP
+195 APS
-209 DAAAPDQGAP
+209 
-219 AGGALPTVPV
+219 
-229 HSHGKGTDGA
+229 GA
-239 NGADTNGVGAHGR
+239 NPEAG
-252 NGYGTSGYGTD
+252 SELP
-263 SYDGGDQD
+263 
-271 VADRFRDDAGQDLP
+271 VADRVRENATDDTRGGPPSGPPSTIQDSMPSTMP
-285 GSAPAGTPGD
+285 GSIPDTTPGSMPGR
-295 LPASGPGSPASQAPV
+295 PASPPSGPV
-310 DAVPTAGYPG
+310 HAVPGAR
-320 PAGYTSTDG
+320 STG
-329 YTGSEGYTRPDDYSG
+329 G
-344 QAGYAGYPGPD
+344 
-355 DGLSAPPSGPTRA
+355 GLSAPPSDPIPVTDG
-368 VESDAPRS
+368 DAPRS
-376 RREARQS
+376 RREARES

-388 QDEDP
+388 QDEEP
-393 ATQGFR
+393 ATRGFR
-399 GFLTRMGLRVGP
+399 GMLTRIGIRVGP

-601 GTRDGRSAYLAQQ
+601 STRDGRSAYLAQQ
-614 AVVVVSQADPKESS
+614 AVVVVSQADQKEPAS
-628 GELEN
+628 ELEK

-672 LAAGAAVAGGL
+672 LAAAAAVAGGL

>member
-34 AAGSL
+34 TTGSL

-47 RRVTENAV
+47 RRVTENAAEV
-55 QIGRPVRA
+55 GRPVRA

-73 LIVHPDGTVVPEEE
+73 LIVHPDGTVVPEEDE
-87 EVAAQTQAP
+87 LAPASSPTPQAP
-96 PVSAQPGQQPE
+96 ASSPTPQVPPGQAPSGM
-107 QRPEP
+107 P
-112 VREQRPEPLT
+112 
-122 DPLTGPGTIPA
+122 GPTA
-133 PAFEGVPVADL
+133 
-144 APGGN
+144 APGPVFESAPVVDLPPRGGSPVDPDATRVSGVTAAGLADGAAGSDP
-149 HAVEEPAGA
+149 HGAAVES
-158 EQPGAEQADPN
+158 DPE
-169 DTDTVRRAPRPAD
+169 DTVRRVTRTPEAPGTTPSA
-182 QGDVADPGSPADQ
+182 GVADWVRENA
-195 AAAPDLGTSDPGAP
+195 
-209 DAAAPDQGAP
+209 
-219 AGGALPTVPV
+219 
-229 HSHGKGTDGA
+229 TDG
-239 NGADTNGVGAHGR
+239 T
-252 NGYGTSGYGTD
+252 
-263 SYDGGDQD
+263 
-271 VADRFRDDAGQDLP
+271 AGSAPDLP
-285 GSAPAGTPGD
+285 GSMTGSTTGSVLSPMPG
-295 LPASGPGSPASQAPV
+295 PV
-310 DAVPTAGYPG
+310 DAVPTIG
-320 PAGYTSTDG
+320 T
-329 YTGSEGYTRPDDYSG
+329 TGGS
-344 QAGYAGYPGPD
+344 
-355 DGLSAPPSGPTRA
+355 LSAPPSDPTPVA
-368 VESDAPRS
+368 DEEAPRS
-376 RREARQS
+376 RREARES

-393 ATQGFR
+393 ATRGFR
-399 GFLTRMGLRVGP
+399 GMLTRMGIRVGP

-533 NEQRIEPQDVDA
+533 NEQRIESRDVDA

-601 GTRDGRSAYLAQQ
+601 ATRDGRSAYLAQQ
-614 AVVVVSQADPKESS
+614 AVVVVSQADQKEPAS
-628 GELEN
+628 ELEK

-658 LRYGA
+658 LRHGA
-663 LRPETRRAW
+663 LRTDTRRAW
-672 LAAGAAVAGGL
+672 LAAGAAVASGL

>member
-34 AAGSL
+34 SASSL

-47 RRVTENAV
+47 RRVTENAAQV
-55 QIGRPVRA
+55 GRPVRA

-73 LIVHPDGTVVPEEE
+73 LIVHPDGTVVPEEDE
-87 EVAAQTQAP
+87 LAPPSSPTPQAP
-96 PVSAQPGQQPE
+96 PAASTPVPAAEPMPGPA
-107 QRPEP
+107 
-112 VREQRPEPLT
+112 
-122 DPLTGPGTIPA
+122 DPADPTTAPG
-133 PAFEGVPVADL
+133 PAFEGAPVVDL
-144 APGGN
+144 SPRNEPDPLDSATHGS
-149 HAVEEPAGA
+149 AVEI
-158 EQPGAEQADPN
+158 DP
-169 DTDTVRRAPRPAD
+169 DDTVRRAPAAPQAP
-182 QGDVADPGSPADQ
+182 GDAGPEAAGDPGVADWVRENTADNTPDNTPGN
-195 AAAPDLGTSDPGAP
+195 LPG
-209 DAAAPDQGAP
+209 
-219 AGGALPTVPV
+219 
-229 HSHGKGTDGA
+229 
-239 NGADTNGVGAHGR
+239 N
-252 NGYGTSGYGTD
+252 
-263 SYDGGDQD
+263 
-271 VADRFRDDAGQDLP
+271 LP
-285 GSAPAGTPGD
+285 GSVPGD
-295 LPASGPGSPASQAPV
+295 MAGNMASPVSGPMNAVPVSPAPVSPAPVNSAPVNSAPV
-310 DAVPTAGYPG
+310 DAVPAAGNPG
-320 PAGYTSTDG
+320 
-329 YTGSEGYTRPDDYSG
+329 SG
-344 QAGYAGYPGPD
+344 T
-355 DGLSAPPSGPTRA
+355 GLSAPPSDPVPVTEA
-368 VESDAPRS
+368 DAPRS

-399 GFLTRMGLRVGP
+399 GVLTRMGMRVGP

-601 GTRDGRSAYLAQQ
+601 ATRDGRSAYLAQQ
-614 AVVVVSQADPKESS
+614 AVVVVSQADQKEST
-628 GELEN
+628 GELEK

-650 DPAMVDGH
+650 DPAMVDGY

-663 LRPETRRAW
+663 LRSETRRAW
-672 LAAGAAVAGGL
+672 LAAGAAIAGGL

>member
-34 AAGSL
+34 SAGSL

-47 RRVTENAV
+47 RRVTENAAQV
-55 QIGRPVRA
+55 GRPVRA

-73 LIVHPDGTVVPEEE
+73 LIVHPDGTVVPEEDE
-87 EVAAQTQAP
+87 LAPPSSPTPQAP
-96 PVSAQPGQQPE
+96 PAAEPVPTEQAAPVAPGPVFEGTPVVDLPPRDEPEADAHGAASGAVELGQPGTP
-107 QRPEP
+107 P
-112 VREQRPEPLT
+112 PLGVVG
-122 DPLTGPGTIPA
+122 DPLGS
-133 PAFEGVPVADL
+133 
-144 APGGN
+144 
-149 HAVEEPAGA
+149 AVEI
-158 EQPGAEQADPN
+158 DPE
-169 DTDTVRRAPRPAD
+169 DTVRRVPTAPQAPSAPGPEAA
-182 QGDVADPGSPADQ
+182 GDPGVADWVRENAADG
-195 AAAPDLGTSDPGAP
+195 D
-209 DAAAPDQGAP
+209 P
-219 AGGALPTVPV
+219 AGRAAL
-229 HSHGKGTDGA
+229 
-239 NGADTNGVGAHGR
+239 
-252 NGYGTSGYGTD
+252 
-263 SYDGGDQD
+263 
-271 VADRFRDDAGQDLP
+271 
-285 GSAPAGTPGD
+285 
-295 LPASGPGSPASQAPV
+295 V
-310 DAVPTAGYPG
+310 DAVPTAGNLGPG
-320 PAGYTSTDG
+320 GA
-329 YTGSEGYTRPDDYSG
+329 
-344 QAGYAGYPGPD
+344 
-355 DGLSAPPSGPTRA
+355 LSAPPSDPVPVTEA
-368 VESDAPRS
+368 DAPRS

-399 GFLTRMGLRVGP
+399 GVLTRLGIRVGP

-601 GTRDGRSAYLAQQ
+601 ATRDGRSAYLAQQ
-614 AVVVVSQADPKESS
+614 AVVVVSQADQKESP
-628 GELEN
+628 GELEK

-642 REVVTIPF
+642 RAVVTIPF

>member
-34 AAGSL
+34 STGSL

-47 RRVTENAV
+47 RRVTENAARV
-55 QIGRPVRA
+55 GRPVRA

-73 LIVHPDGTVVPEEE
+73 LIVHPDGTVVPEEDE
-87 EVAAQTQAP
+87 LAPPSSPTPQAP
-96 PVSAQPGQQPE
+96 PADTPPVDSMPGP
-107 QRPEP
+107 
-112 VREQRPEPLT
+112 T
-122 DPLTGPGTIPA
+122 AGPATIPA

-144 APGGN
+144 PPGGEPTAADPIGADGAPGGTGAPGGAGPDAFGP
-149 HAVEEPAGA
+149 AVEI
-158 EQPGAEQADPN
+158 DP
-169 DTDTVRRAPRPAD
+169 DDTVRRAPRTPE
-182 QGDVADPGSPADQ
+182 
-195 AAAPDLGTSDPGAP
+195 AP
-209 DAAAPDQGAP
+209 DAAVSPADRPAPPGTSAATPGP
-219 AGGALPTVPV
+219 AYATPVP
-229 HSHGKGTDGA
+229 S
-239 NGADTNGVGAHGR
+239 NGAGAATNGDPG
-252 NGYGTSGYGTD
+252 
-263 SYDGGDQD
+263 
-271 VADRFRDDAGQDLP
+271 VADWVRENA
-285 GSAPAGTPGD
+285 AE
-295 LPASGPGSPASQAPV
+295 SGPGSVPGGTAGGVAGPV
-310 DAVPTAGYPG
+310 SGPVAAVPTAGY
-320 PAGYTSTDG
+320 S
-329 YTGSEGYTRPDDYSG
+329 SSG
-344 QAGYAGYPGPD
+344 G
-355 DGLSAPPSGPTRA
+355 GLSAPPSDPTP
-368 VESDAPRS
+368 VTDGDGPRS

-393 ATQGFR
+393 ATRGFR
-399 GFLTRMGLRVGP
+399 GMLTRMGMRVGP
-411 SESERAERADERA
+411 SEAERAERADERA

-450 VLLAAVFAQF
+450 VLLGAVFAQF

-601 GTRDGRSAYLAQQ
+601 ATRDGRSAYLAQQ
-614 AVVVVSQADPKESS
+614 AVVVVSQADQKESP
-628 GELEN
+628 GELEK

-642 REVVTIPF
+642 REVVIIPF

>member
-34 AAGSL
+34 SAGSL

-47 RRVTENAV
+47 RRVTENAARV
-55 QIGRPVRA
+55 GRPVRA

-73 LIVHPDGTVVPEEE
+73 LIVHPDGTVVPEEDE
-87 EVAAQTQAP
+87 LAPPSSPTPQAP
-96 PVSAQPGQQPE
+96 PAGPAPVQAPGPVFE
-107 QRPEP
+107 AAPAADLP
-112 VREQRPEPLT
+112 VREPHHDSRDEPT
-122 DPLTGPGTIPA
+122 AAPFAPA
-133 PAFEGVPVADL
+133 PEL
-144 APGGN
+144 
-149 HAVEEPAGA
+149 
-158 EQPGAEQADPN
+158 DPE
-169 DTDTVRRAPRPAD
+169 DTVRRVPATPD
-182 QGDVADPGSPADQ
+182 TGPAVAGVPGVADRLAESAADRGPGTVPVPGGVPDADPGNLPGTVPGDMAGDGAGSLAGDRTDDTVDDT
-195 AAAPDLGTSDPGAP
+195 ARRAPVSGPLDTVPG
-209 DAAAPDQGAP
+209 P
-219 AGGALPTVPV
+219 AG
-229 HSHGKGTDGA
+229 
-239 NGADTNGVGAHGR
+239 
-252 NGYGTSGYGTD
+252 
-263 SYDGGDQD
+263 
-271 VADRFRDDAGQDLP
+271 
-285 GSAPAGTPGD
+285 
-295 LPASGPGSPASQAPV
+295 PV
-310 DAVPTAGYPG
+310 DAVPGAGG
-320 PAGYTSTDG
+320 IGAGAPAPSSDPAR
-329 YTGSEGYTRPDDYSG
+329 GSGE
-344 QAGYAGYPGPD
+344 
-355 DGLSAPPSGPTRA
+355 
-368 VESDAPRS
+368 APRS
-376 RREARQS
+376 RREVRES

-393 ATQGFR
+393 ATRGFR
-399 GFLTRMGLRVGP
+399 GMLTRIGIRVGP
-411 SESERAERADERA
+411 NEAERAERADERA

-601 GTRDGRSAYLAQQ
+601 STRDGRSAYLAQQ
-614 AVVVVSQADPKESS
+614 AVVVVSQADQKEPAS
-628 GELEN
+628 ELER

-663 LRPETRRAW
+663 LRPDTRRAW